1 MKYDE
6 IIKLLDAG
14 YSRDEI
20 LNMQDEPAPEE
31 KQKPAPE
38 EKQKPAPEEKSEPA
52 PVNMDAIMSEVKDMF
67 AEMKKELTAMNI
79 LNSRQKA
86 EESKTSDDI
95 LANII
100 NPTLKSGGSKL

>member
-1 MKYDE
+1 MKYEE

-20 LNMQDEPAPEE
+20 LKMQDEPAPEE
-31 KQKPAPE
+31 KQ
-38 EKQKPAPEEKSEPA
+38 EPA

-79 LNSRQKA
+79 LNSRQSA
-86 EESKTSDDI
+86 EESRTSDDI

-100 NPTLKSGGSKL
+100 NPTLKNGGSKL